1 MNITESLLV
10 KNKYSRPG
18 RTNAPKQIVIH
29 YVGNPNTSAQANR
42 NYFNNLSKQTT
53 TYASSQY
60 IIGLKGEILLC
71 VPENEVAYHAAHEH
85 TNSHSIGI
93 ECCHP
98 DGTGKFN
105 SLTYRSLIELCVDIC
120 KRYKLNPKT
129 DIIRHYD
136 VPNGRYKKC
145 PLYYVNNS
153 SAWTTL
159 INDISK
165 AFSNTTQIDP
175 ANKNNVDVLVKHK
188 IISSP
193 DLWYSLNVTND
204 HIKALINKIVV
215 KFTGKSNDHESN
227 VDQMVKLGII
237 SSPDL
242 WYTLEKVTK
251 DHIKSL
257 INKIA
262 KKLEG

>member
-1 MNITESLLV
+1 MNIIQALLT
-10 KNKYSRPG
+10 KNQFSRPG
-18 RTNAPKQIVIH
+18 GLNKPEKIVIH
-29 YVGNPNTSAQANR
+29 YIGNPNTSAQANR
-42 NYFNNLSKQTT
+42 NYFNNLAKTKA

-71 VPENEVAYHAAHEH
+71 VPENEVAYHAAHSY

-98 DGTGKFN
+98 TSDGKFN
-105 SLTYRSLIELCVDIC
+105 SDTYNSLIELCVDIC

-145 PLYYVNNS
+145 PLYYVNNK
-153 SAWTTL
+153 SAWTKL
-159 INDISK
+159 INDIVNAYNNSNMDLTHK
-165 AFSNTTQIDP
+165 A
-175 ANKNNVDVLVKHK
+175 NVDIFVKHN

-193 DLWYSLNVTND
+193 ELWYQPSKITHN

-215 KFTGKSNDHESN
+215 KFGKTSGSHEQN
-227 VDQMVKLGII
+227 VRSMVDLGII
-237 SSPDL
+237 SSPQI
-242 WYTLEKVTK
+242 WYTLTDIKEA
-251 DHIKSL
+251 HIKSL
-257 INKIA
+257 IAKIA